1 MLQATVYL
9 SMRLKAISLASGS
22 MSFHLGRFSGAL
34 HAVPAFRP
42 GREGALGGADGEKVA
57 RSLALCDNP
66 YHLDPPGI
74 AASTTAEWQ
83 NPRRGVGMANLLIKL
98 CRQQFWLACL
108 SASWRKPLFASSAE
122 AIAFFRAT
130 VDGDQATLCLPR
142 ALFAA
147 KTSGAFAADGVI
159 LIGVFLPARSMH
171 AWVIEGGAL
180 ADPQDDQWINY
191 QPVAA
196 LA

>member
-1 MLQATVYL
+1 MTLKPI
-9 SMRLKAISLASGS
+9 RLIRGS
-22 MSFHLGRFSGAL
+22 VSFHLGHFTGAL
-34 HAVPAFRP
+34 HALPESGQASNGSLR
-42 GREGALGGADGEKVA
+42 GENREKISRAI
-57 RSLALCDNP
+57 ALCDDP
-66 YHLDPPGI
+66 YQLDPPGN
-74 AASTTAEWQ
+74 AVATRSEWQ
-83 NPRRGVGMANLLIKL
+83 NPRRGVTMANWLIKL

-122 AIAFFRAT
+122 AIGFFRET

-147 KTSGAFAADGVI
+147 KTSRAFAADGVI
-159 LIGVFLPARSMH
+159 FIGVFLPARSLH